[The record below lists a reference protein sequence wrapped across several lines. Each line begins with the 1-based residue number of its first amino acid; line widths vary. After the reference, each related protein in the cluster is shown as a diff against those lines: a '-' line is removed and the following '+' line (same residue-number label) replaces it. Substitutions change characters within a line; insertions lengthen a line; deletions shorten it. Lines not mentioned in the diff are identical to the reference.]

1 MSAQNIARRCCTDR
15 GDGSGSRPQETRSLD
30 RIADHFRRYWQLW
43 ILTAPA
49 LFFVGLFAYVPMWGI
64 QLAFREFDPTKG
76 LTGGKFVGF
85 KYFNEFF
92 HNPLFGEIM
101 TNTIRI
107 SLWTLVMGFI
117 FPIILAL
124 LINQIGSKK
133 IKGFVQTVTY
143 MPHFISV
150 VVIVSM
156 LNIFLSPGS
165 GILGRFFGDESLMGS
180 TSAITAVYWISEVW
194 QHVGWNSII
203 YLAALAGVDTSLYE
217 AAKID
222 GAGRLQLIR
231 YVDLPAIMPTCAI
244 LLIMNMGSVLNVGF
258 DKIYLMQNSL
268 NMPATEV
275 IATYTYKIGIINGQ
289 YSYSTA
295 IGLFNTLVNFVFLIT
310 ANAIAKRVSDTSI
323 F

>member
-1 MSAQNIARRCCTDR
+1 MSAQTSQGVAARTVAMEAAPDR
-15 GDGSGSRPQETRSLD
+15 KKPGLLD
-30 RIADHFRRYWQLW
+30 RIADHLRRYWQLW
-43 ILTAPA
+43 ILSAPA
-49 LFFVGLFAYVPMWGI
+49 LFFVGLFSYVPMWGI

-85 KYFNEFF
+85 KYFLEFF

-133 IKGFVQTVTY
+133 IKGFVQTITY

-150 VVIVSM
+150 VV
-156 LNIFLSPGS
+156 
-165 GILGRFFGDESLMGS
+165 FGDESLMGS

-203 YLAALAGVDTSLYE
+203 YLAALAGVNTSLYE

-231 YVDLPAIMPTCAI
+231 YVDIPAIMPTCAI

-295 IGLFNTLVNFVFLIT
+295 IGLFNTLVNFIFLIT

>member
-1 MSAQNIARRCCTDR
+1 MRFADELDVDMLDTSFLVKVVLSAEFMSAQTSQGVAARTVAMEAAPDR
-15 GDGSGSRPQETRSLD
+15 KKPGLLD
-30 RIADHFRRYWQLW
+30 RIADHLRRYWQLW
-43 ILTAPA
+43 ILSAPA
-49 LFFVGLFAYVPMWGI
+49 LFFVGLFSYVPMWGI

-85 KYFNEFF
+85 KYFLEFF

-156 LNIFLSPGS
+156 LNNMKKQDRTQINIFRS
-165 GILGRFFGDESLMGS
+165 
-180 TSAITAVYWISEVW
+180 
-194 QHVGWNSII
+194 
-203 YLAALAGVDTSLYE
+203 
-217 AAKID
+217 
-222 GAGRLQLIR
+222 
-231 YVDLPAIMPTCAI
+231 
-244 LLIMNMGSVLNVGF
+244 
-258 DKIYLMQNSL
+258 
-268 NMPATEV
+268 
-275 IATYTYKIGIINGQ
+275 
-289 YSYSTA
+289 
-295 IGLFNTLVNFVFLIT
+295 
-310 ANAIAKRVSDTSI
+310 
-323 F
+323 

>member
-1 MSAQNIARRCCTDR
+1 MSAQTSQGVAARTVAMEAAPDR
-15 GDGSGSRPQETRSLD
+15 KKPGLLD

-76 LTGGKFVGF
+76 LTGGKFVGLE
-85 KYFNEFF
+85 YFNEFF

-101 TNTIRI
+101 TNTVRI

-165 GILGRFFGDESLMGS
+165 RHPGPLLRRRIADGLHQRHHRRLLDLRS
-180 TSAITAVYWISEVW
+180 
-194 QHVGWNSII
+194 
-203 YLAALAGVDTSLYE
+203 LAARRLELHHLPGRARRRGHLAVR
-217 AAKID
+217 
-222 GAGRLQLIR
+222 GREDR
-231 YVDLPAIMPTCAI
+231 WAPAVC
-244 LLIMNMGSVLNVGF
+244 N
-258 DKIYLMQNSL
+258 
-268 NMPATEV
+268 
-275 IATYTYKIGIINGQ
+275 
-289 YSYSTA
+289 
-295 IGLFNTLVNFVFLIT
+295 
-310 ANAIAKRVSDTSI
+310 
-323 F
+323 